1 MSIEY
6 VHFVVLRKCVTS
18 VTEPKINR
26 VIVYSLELL
35 LSQLSAR
42 IINAFKLY
50 CQRKLLR
57 VPWTAWRSNQSI
69 LKGINP
75 EYSLGALILKLQY
88 FGHLMWRTD
97 SLEKTPMLRKIGG
110 KRRRVW
116 QRMRWLGGITDSVDM
131 SFSRL
136 LEMVTL
142 PAQSCMR
149 LILKRESKWLAVSKW
164 ENQEGKPRW
173 PLWDPYLYCISECS
187 LGSDS
192 LQPHGLYPSRLLC
205 PWDFPSKNTGV
216 GCHFLLQGIFL
227 TQG

>member
-116 QRMRWLGGITDSVDM
+116 QRMG
-131 SFSRL
+131 
-136 LEMVTL
+136 
-142 PAQSCMR
+142 
-149 LILKRESKWLAVSKW
+149 WLASPTQWIWVWASSGRWWRTGRPGVLQSMGSQRVRHNWATEQQQISLSLWHYSACWCIYLSTKW
-164 ENQEGKPRW
+164 VNA
-173 PLWDPYLYCISECS
+173 
-187 LGSDS
+187 
-192 LQPHGLYPSRLLC
+192 
-205 PWDFPSKNTGV
+205 
-216 GCHFLLQGIFL
+216 
-227 TQG
+227 